1 MKVLMIKLYN
11 KTLEKQKRQNLRNN
25 MPLAEK
31 IVWAKLRSQQI
42 ESCKFR
48 RQYSIER
55 FVVDFYSSELRLAI
69 EIDGDSHYQD
79 EVPEYDRDRQVFL
92 ESKGTKILR
101 FTNQEVYQNIDGVVD
116 KIREVICL
124 LREVTPP

>member
-1 MKVLMIKLYN
+1 MTKLYN
-11 KTLEKQKRQNLRNN
+11 QTSERQKRQTLRNN
-25 MPLAEK
+25 MPPSEK
-31 IVWAKLRSQQI
+31 IVWAKLRNQQI

-48 RQYSIER
+48 RQYSIDR

-79 EVPEYDRDRQVFL
+79 GVPEYDRDRQAFL
-92 ESKGTKILR
+92 ESKGTSFLR
-101 FTNQEVYQNIDGVVD
+101 FTNQEVCQDIDGVVD
-116 KIREVICL
+116 KIREVICR

>member
-1 MKVLMIKLYN
+1 MTKLYN
-11 KTLEKQKRQNLRNN
+11 KASEKHKRQTLRNN

-48 RQYSIER
+48 RQYGIER

-69 EIDGDSHYQD
+69 EIDGDSHYQAG
-79 EVPEYDRDRQVFL
+79 VPEYDRDRQVFL
-92 ESKGTKILR
+92 ESKGTRILR
-101 FTNQEVYQNIDGVVD
+101 FTNQEVYQDIDGVVD
-116 KIREVICL
+116 KIREVICM